1 MVETHGDEYRKH
13 ARCPVCRLT
22 PLLCVCATLPTI
34 DLPVRVLLIQHHKE
48 RDKQSNTGRL
58 AHRMLANSELVY
70 FGSRDTPF
78 DEELLRQPET
88 DYFVLHPLP
97 GAVPLAP
104 GGLDPAPGRRATLVV
119 LDGTW
124 RQARRMTS
132 RVPGIAGL
140 PFVTL
145 PDDGRTPYQ
154 PRRAPAPGHYSTI
167 DAIANA
173 LRFAGHVEAADRME
187 RVLRE
192 IRPRLDHVRSRSRRS
207 SLEGTQG
214 E

>member
-1 MVETHGDEYRKH
+1 VAETHGDEYRKH

-22 PLLCVCATLPTI
+22 PLLCVCATLPRI

-48 RDKQSNTGRL
+48 REKQSNTGRL
-58 AHRMLANSELVY
+58 AHRLLSNSELVY
-70 FGSRDTPF
+70 FGARDEPF
-78 DEELLRQPET
+78 AEEVLQRPGT
-88 DYFVLHPLP
+88 DYRVLHPLP
-97 GAVPLAP
+97 GARPLEP
-104 GGLDPAPGRRATLVV
+104 GDLGRRSTLVV

-132 RVPGIAGL
+132 RVPGIAEL

-154 PRRAPAPGHYSTI
+154 PRRAPAPGRYSTI

-173 LRFAGHVEAADRME
+173 LRVAGYEEAADRME
-187 RVLRE
+187 QVLRAM
-192 IRPRLDHVRSRSRRS
+192 RPRLDHVRAKTRRR